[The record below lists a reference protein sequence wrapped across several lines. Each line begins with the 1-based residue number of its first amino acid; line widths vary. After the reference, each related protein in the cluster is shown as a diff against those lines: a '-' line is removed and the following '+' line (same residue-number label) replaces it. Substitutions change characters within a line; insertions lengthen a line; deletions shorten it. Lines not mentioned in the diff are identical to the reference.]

1 MQVYPSATPPPSLT
15 RDGILEM
22 LYKQELLRQQ
32 SALLRQQ
39 SAFQSHMQQMIESY
53 KEPAPRGE
61 TQQSK
66 PPTPTPT
73 TNGGYNSTQA
83 ACLELRLDVRPSL
96 FAGNRVVPDFAN
108 DGVTT
113 NLSSEDQQDA
123 QACCTCV
130 FAILGAIYVI
140 CAFFTTVIGL
150 AYAHTECSMVYF
162 NWCLSVFILRMCIL
176 NAGMASKKAKA
187 ICMQVTIGIVFFIF
201 FITTAALS
209 DAALHSGCDI
219 SRDGSGPLL
228 VVGSVMYALVDLGF
242 AFYFAI
248 SVFCSC
254 V

>member
-1 MQVYPSATPPPSLT
+1 MMTTAPSVTPIMTLS
-15 RDGILEM
+15 EM
-22 LYKQELLRQQ
+22 
-32 SALLRQQ
+32 
-39 SAFQSHMQQMIESY
+39 
-53 KEPAPRGE
+53 
-61 TQQSK
+61 
-66 PPTPTPT
+66 
-73 TNGGYNSTQA
+73 
-83 ACLELRLDVRPSL
+83 
-96 FAGNRVVPDFAN
+96 
-108 DGVTT
+108 
-113 NLSSEDQQDA
+113 QDA

-130 FAILGAIYVI
+130 FAILGAIYVT

-201 FITTAALS
+201 FVTTVALS